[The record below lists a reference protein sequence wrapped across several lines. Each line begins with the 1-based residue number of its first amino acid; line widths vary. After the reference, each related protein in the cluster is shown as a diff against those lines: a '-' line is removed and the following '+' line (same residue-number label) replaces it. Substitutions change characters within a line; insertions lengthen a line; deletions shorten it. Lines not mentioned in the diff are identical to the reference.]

1 MGRFLRF
8 SFLFFIFLFPLQTVY
23 LLREPMIGGEK
34 WQYGTLGIYATDILL
49 VLILGWYGVRYF
61 VCRRSR
67 QGTGGR
73 KHQLVRLT
81 GTQKQLF
88 LMPFASEQIAKKKFV
103 FTFQYSLDH
112 FLLKS
117 STWFF
122 GFILWA
128 GLSILWAPD
137 RVLAGYFF
145 VKLLL
150 AAGVFFLSRSFGKRE
165 TGLIITV
172 LFTGAVLV
180 SVLGIG
186 QFLSQSTFTSLWL
199 GMSGQEAWQAGTS
212 VLKNESGRWLRAYGT
227 FPHPNMLGGYLGV
240 VLVLGIGYLTQS
252 ALSIKKRLLFEGGG
266 IVVLLGLILTF
277 SRTAWL
283 GIVFGIVLV
292 GFCAWRENEFRIR
305 RRFLEAGF
313 VLGLTGLVFGFI
325 LQEQVFPRF
334 DTATIGREGSVSAR
348 VISFQDTWTLIRQHP
363 FIGTGAGNS
372 TAQLMKE
379 NPDRPIWGI
388 QPAHN
393 ILLLIWSELGLIGLL
408 LSVGFMASL
417 SFSKSTLFGPQFVGL
432 IVLFPSLLSD
442 HWLWTSHFGLLLFAF
457 LLGYASRLPQG
468 PESTSQKSLSS
479 T

>member
-1 MGRFLRF
+1 MFLLPF
-8 SFLFFIFLFPLQTVY
+8 QTVY

-103 FTFQYSLDH
+103 FTFQYSLDY

-117 STWFF
+117 SALFS
-122 GFILWA
+122 GFIFWA

-150 AAGVFFLSRSFGKRE
+150 AAGVFLLSCSFGKRE
-165 TGLIITV
+165 TGLLTTA
-172 LFTGAVLV
+172 FFAGAVLV
-180 SVLGIG
+180 SVIGIG
-186 QFLSQSTFTSLWL
+186 QFLSQNTLVSSWL
-199 GMSGQEAWQAGTS
+199 GMSGHEAWQAGTS

-240 VLVLGIGYLTQS
+240 VLVLGIGYLPQS
-252 ALSIKKRLLFEGGG
+252 ALSIKKRLFFEGGS
-266 IVVLLGLILTF
+266 IIVLLGLLLTF

-283 GIVFGIVLV
+283 GILLGITLV
-292 GFCAWRENEFRIR
+292 GFHVWRGGQLRVR
-305 RRFLEAGF
+305 KRFLQVFFMLGLAGF
-313 VLGLTGLVFGFI
+313 VFGSV
-325 LQEQVFPRF
+325 LWEQIFPRF
-334 DTATIGREGSVSAR
+334 DTVTVEREGSVSERITAFR
-348 VISFQDTWTLIRQHP
+348 DAWMLIGKYP
-363 FIGTGAGNS
+363 LIGVGAGNF

-379 NPDRPIWGI
+379 NPGRPIWEI
-388 QPAHN
+388 QPAHDV
-393 ILLLIWSELGLIGLL
+393 LLLIWVELGVIGLAL
-408 LSVGFMASL
+408 FVGSVV
-417 SFSKSTLFGPQFVGL
+417 SFVSSKSLFFSPQSIGL
-432 IVLFPSLLSD
+432 VALLPSFFWD
-442 HWLWTSHFGLLLFAF
+442 HWLWTSHFGILFFAF
-457 LLGYASRLPQG
+457 LFGYAMKPSRDLKRA
-468 PESTSQKSLSS
+468 S
-479 T
+479 

>member
-1 MGRFLRF
+1 MFLLPF
-8 SFLFFIFLFPLQTVY
+8 QTVY
-23 LLREPMIGGEK
+23 FLREPVIGGEK

-61 VCRRSR
+61 VRRRSR
-67 QGTGGR
+67 QGTRGR

-103 FTFQYSLDH
+103 FTFQYSLDY

-117 STWFF
+117 SALFS
-122 GFILWA
+122 GFIFWA

-172 LFTGAVLV
+172 LFTGAVFV

-186 QFLSQSTFTSLWL
+186 QFLSQSTFTSSWL

-252 ALSIKKRLLFEGGG
+252 ALSIKKRLFFEGGS
-266 IVVLLGLILTF
+266 IIVLLGLLLTF

-283 GIVFGIVLV
+283 GILLGITLV
-292 GFCAWRENEFRIR
+292 GFHVWRGGQLRVR
-305 RRFLEAGF
+305 KRFLQVFFMLGLAGF
-313 VLGLTGLVFGFI
+313 VFGSV
-325 LQEQVFPRF
+325 LWEQIFPRF
-334 DTATIGREGSVSAR
+334 DTVTVEREGSVSERITAFR
-348 VISFQDTWTLIRQHP
+348 DAWMLIGKYP
-363 FIGTGAGNS
+363 LIGVGAGNF

-379 NPDRPIWGI
+379 NPGRPIWEI
-388 QPAHN
+388 QPAHDV
-393 ILLLIWSELGLIGLL
+393 LLLIWVELGVIGLAL
-408 LSVGFMASL
+408 FVGSVV
-417 SFSKSTLFGPQFVGL
+417 SFVSSKSLFFSPQSIGL
-432 IVLFPSLLSD
+432 VALLPSFFWD
-442 HWLWTSHFGLLLFAF
+442 HWLWTSHFGILFFAF
-457 LLGYASRLPQG
+457 LFGYAMKPSRDLKRA
-468 PESTSQKSLSS
+468 S
-479 T
+479 

>member
-1 MGRFLRF
+1 MKRFAVYPFLVV
-8 SFLFFIFLFPLQTVY
+8 LFFLPLQTVY

-61 VCRRSR
+61 VRRRSR

-103 FTFQYSLDH
+103 FTFQYSLNS

-117 STWFF
+117 STLFS
-122 GFILWA
+122 GFIFWA

-165 TGLIITV
+165 TGLLTTAF
-172 LFTGAVLV
+172 FTGAVLV
-180 SVLGIG
+180 SVIGIG
-186 QFLSQSTFTSLWL
+186 QFLSQNTLVSSWL
-199 GMSGQEAWQAGTS
+199 GMSGHEAWQAGTS

-252 ALSIKKRLLFEGGG
+252 ALSIKKRLFFEGGS
-266 IVVLLGLILTF
+266 IIVLLGLLLTF

-283 GIVFGIVLV
+283 GILLGITLV
-292 GFCAWRENEFRIR
+292 GFHVWRGGQLRVR
-305 RRFLEAGF
+305 KRFLQVFFMLGLAGF
-313 VLGLTGLVFGFI
+313 VFGSV
-325 LQEQVFPRF
+325 LWEQIFPRF
-334 DTATIGREGSVSAR
+334 DTVTVEREGSVSERITAFR
-348 VISFQDTWTLIRQHP
+348 DAWMLIGKYP
-363 FIGTGAGNS
+363 LIGVGAGNF

-379 NPDRPIWGI
+379 NPGRPIWEI
-388 QPAHN
+388 QPAHDV
-393 ILLLIWSELGLIGLL
+393 LLLIWVELGVIGLAL
-408 LSVGFMASL
+408 FVGSVV
-417 SFSKSTLFGPQFVGL
+417 SFVSSKSLFFSSQSIGL
-432 IVLFPSLLSD
+432 VALLPSFFWD
-442 HWLWTSHFGLLLFAF
+442 HWLWTSHFGILFFAF
-457 LLGYASRLPQG
+457 LFGYAMKPSRDLKRA
-468 PESTSQKSLSS
+468 S
-479 T
+479 

>member
-1 MGRFLRF
+1 MFLLPF
-8 SFLFFIFLFPLQTVY
+8 QTVY
-23 LLREPMIGGEK
+23 FLREPVIGGEK

-61 VCRRSR
+61 VRRRSR

-103 FTFQYSLDH
+103 FTFQYSLDS

-117 STWFF
+117 STLFS
-122 GFILWA
+122 GFIFWA

-186 QFLSQSTFTSLWL
+186 QFLSQSTFTSSWL

-252 ALSIKKRLLFEGGG
+252 ALSIKKRLFFEGGS
-266 IVVLLGLILTF
+266 IIVLLGLLLTF

-283 GIVFGIVLV
+283 GILLGITLV
-292 GFCAWRENEFRIR
+292 GFHVWRGGQLRVR
-305 RRFLEAGF
+305 KRFLQVFFMLGLAGF
-313 VLGLTGLVFGFI
+313 VFGSV
-325 LQEQVFPRF
+325 LWEQIFPRF
-334 DTATIGREGSVSAR
+334 DTVTVEREGSVSERITAFR
-348 VISFQDTWTLIRQHP
+348 DAWMLIGKYP
-363 FIGTGAGNS
+363 LIGVGAGNF

-379 NPDRPIWGI
+379 NPGRPIWEI
-388 QPAHN
+388 QPAHDV
-393 ILLLIWSELGLIGLL
+393 LLLIWVELGVIGLAL
-408 LSVGFMASL
+408 FVGSVV
-417 SFSKSTLFGPQFVGL
+417 SFVSSKSLFFSPQSIGL
-432 IVLFPSLLSD
+432 VALLPSFFWD
-442 HWLWTSHFGLLLFAF
+442 HWLWTSHFGILFFAF
-457 LLGYASRLPQG
+457 LFGYAMKPSRDLKRA
-468 PESTSQKSLSS
+468 S
-479 T
+479 

>member
-1 MGRFLRF
+1 MKRFAVYPFLMV
-8 SFLFFIFLFPLQTVY
+8 LFFLPLQTVY

-61 VCRRSR
+61 VRRRSR

-103 FTFQYSLDH
+103 FTFQYSLDY

-117 STWFF
+117 SALFS
-122 GFILWA
+122 GFIFWA

-172 LFTGAVLV
+172 LFTGAVFV

-186 QFLSQSTFTSLWL
+186 QFLSQSTFTSSWL

-252 ALSIKKRLLFEGGG
+252 ALSIKKRLFLEGGS
-266 IVVLLGLILTF
+266 IVILLGLLLTF
-277 SRTAWL
+277 SRMAWL
-283 GIVFGIVLV
+283 GILLGISLV
-292 GFCAWRENEFRIR
+292 GFHTWREGEPRIWE
-305 RRFLEAGF
+305 RFLQVFF
-313 VLGLTGLVFGFI
+313 VLGLAGFVFGCV
-325 LQEQVFPRF
+325 LREQIFPRF
-334 DTATIGREGSVSAR
+334 DTVTVEREKSVTERITA
-348 VISFQDTWTLIRQHP
+348 FQDAWTLIGKYP
-363 FIGTGAGNS
+363 LIGVGAGNF
-372 TAQLMKE
+372 TAQSMKE
-379 NPDRPIWGI
+379 NPGRPIWGI

-393 ILLLIWSELGLIGLL
+393 VLLLIWVELGVIGLALFIGSIGSFVSLKSLFFSLQSAGFVVL
-408 LSVGFMASL
+408 L
-417 SFSKSTLFGPQFVGL
+417 
-432 IVLFPSLLSD
+432 PSLLLD
-442 HWLWTSHFGLLLFAF
+442 HWLWTSHFGILFFAF
-457 LLGYASRLPQG
+457 LSGYTLRSSR
-468 PESTSQKSLSS
+468 EFERVS
-479 T
+479 

>member
-1 MGRFLRF
+1 MYSFFRHGFLLLLL
-8 SFLFFIFLFPLQTVY
+8 FLPLQTVY
-23 LLREPMIGGEK
+23 LLREPIIGGEK
-34 WQYGTLGIYATDILL
+34 WQYGTIGIYATDILL
-49 VLILGWYGVRYF
+49 MLILGWYGVRYF
-61 VCRRSR
+61 VRRRTRSNFE
-67 QGTGGR
+67 GR
-73 KHQLVRLT
+73 KRSFSLLFAR
-81 GTQKQLF
+81 KQMASEKAVFTPRLF
-88 LMPFASEQIAKKKFV
+88 LKS
-103 FTFQYSLDH
+103 
-112 FLLKS
+112 FLCPTYIWS
-117 STWFF
+117 AFF
-122 GFILWA
+122 LWT
-128 GLSILWAPD
+128 GLSIFWAPD

-145 VKLLL
+145 MKLLL
-150 AAGVFFLSRSFGKRE
+150 VGGVFSLIRSFGKRE

-172 LFTGAVLV
+172 LFTGAVLE
-180 SVLGIG
+180 SVFGIG
-186 QFLSQSTFTSLWL
+186 QFLSQSTFVSSWL
-199 GMSGQEAWQAGTS
+199 GMSGHEAWQAGTS

-240 VLVLGIGYLTQS
+240 VLVLGMVHLTQS
-252 ALSIKKRLLFEGGG
+252 VLSMKERLLFGGG
-266 IVVLLGLILTF
+266 SIIVLLGLILTF

-292 GFCAWRENEFRIR
+292 GFCTWRESEFQSR

-313 VLGLTGLVFGFI
+313 VLGLTGLIFGFI

-393 ILLLIWSELGLIGLL
+393 VPLLIWSELGLIGLL
-408 LSVGFMASL
+408 LSVGFVVSL
-417 SFSKSTLFGPQFVGL
+417 SFSKSTLFGPQFAGL

-457 LLGYASRLPQG
+457 LLGYVSRPPRGL
-468 PESTSQKSLSS
+468 ESTSQKSLSS